1 LRTVREF
8 LTELRGAEAG
18 DRIRICLMRG
28 DIRKTVYPILERESQ
43 TSPKTFVSENYTQNQ
58 TGKGWG
64 ILVSQLT
71 ESLKEMY
78 SIPTGINGVV
88 ILQVEE
94 GEMAEKSGIL
104 PGDLITAVN
113 QKPIDDIQT
122 FLQAYSNIEQGV
134 LVEIYRNQ
142 YFKYLSI
149 GSSSLG
155 ITEAL

>member
-1 LRTVREF
+1 
-8 LTELRGAEAG
+8 
-18 DRIRICLMRG
+18 
-28 DIRKTVYPILERESQ
+28 
-43 TSPKTFVSENYTQNQ
+43 
-58 TGKGWG
+58 
-64 ILVSQLT
+64 
-71 ESLKEMY
+71 MY